1 MSLFPTLPSYAM
13 RPLPNKKSLLPSAS
27 EMAVEGE
34 GGLTIGVSMSLDAL
48 SQSVAVRE
56 FPALHMALRGV
67 VISTGLRQADMRRI
81 LQGEASLQGLA
92 AALMAL
98 DAELLV
104 TGPVRERAISL
115 AKYLLLDGIKLTADE
130 VITDFFLPKATA
142 PKATSGGQEN
152 STYQSVDYLRSGQAV
167 CGVAA
172 WARKSGDTLQE
183 VRLVLSGCTQV
194 PVPLKRVSAALRGKE
209 CSPGHIEAAIQKL
222 GEERLTLYNR
232 ELTLGSH
239 LFNLT
244 KTLIK
249 RAVLMI

>member
-1 MSLFPTLPSYAM
+1 MPL
-13 RPLPNKKSLLPSAS
+13 RPLSPA
-27 EMAVEGE
+27 ETAVEVN
-34 GGLTIGVSMSLDAL
+34 GGLQIGAL
-48 SQSVAVRE
+48 VTLETLARSAAVRE
-56 FPALHMALRGV
+56 FPALQMALRGV
-67 VISTGLRQADMRRI
+67 VVSSGLRQVDMRRI
-81 LQGEASLQGLA
+81 LHGEASLQGLA

-115 AKYLLLDGIKLTADE
+115 AKYLLLDGAKLTTEE
-130 VITDFFLPKATA
+130 VITDFFLPKATG
-142 PKATSGGQEN
+142 PKATSGSQESSN
-152 STYQSVDYLRSGQAV
+152 YQSVDYLRSGQAV

-172 WARKSGDTLQE
+172 WARKSGDTLDE

-209 CSPGHIEAAIQKL
+209 CSSSHIEAATQKL
-222 GEERLTLYNR
+222 GEERLTLYNK

-249 RAVLMI
+249 RAVIMI